1 MSAELKVVSIQ
12 REGWRDAA
20 ATLREI
26 ADALESGEI
35 PPCSIGAM
43 VMIHDTNEVGIYG
56 FGPQA
61 EELQT
66 LAAFRLGEQTLID
79 NILCGD

>member
-1 MSAELKVVSIQ
+1 MSADLKVVSIQ

-20 ATLREI
+20 TTLREI
-26 ADALESGEI
+26 ADRLESGEI

-43 VMIHDTNEVGIYG
+43 VMIHDTSEVGIYG

>member
-1 MSAELKVVSIQ
+1 MSADLKVVSLK
-12 REGWRDAA
+12 REGWREAA

-43 VMIHDTNEVGIYG
+43 VMIHDTNEIGVYG
-56 FGPQA
+56 FGPKA
-61 EELQT
+61 DDLPT
-66 LAAFRLGEQTLID
+66 LAAFRLGEQYLID
-79 NILCGD
+79 NLMCGE